1 MNHSKNINT
10 NCQNALDKLIEQMEQ
25 DHFDDNQLTL
35 LIQENPTCQESL
47 ESTYA
52 FWKELNTLAT
62 PSPRAEMSTDFYRKL
77 NEYSAQKI
85 VQPSIFSQIKNWL
98 ANLNPMVSWSMA
110 LGLFVFG
117 FFSGQ
122 FFQVNA
128 KDTSIQPM
136 AEVQHYNPDA
146 SVSGRMKE
154 IQLVRKMENPNQRI
168 LEALNKALTEDPNVN
183 VRLSAIETLLYFAE
197 DPTVME
203 ILIKA
208 IPHQSSSLVQ
218 LELAEVMIQLEEK
231 RSADEWKELL
241 NSDKVERDVK
251 IDLEESLQVLM

>member
-1 MNHSKNINT
+1 MNNSKNINT

-25 DHFDDNQLTL
+25 EHFDEHQLTL
-35 LIQENPTCQESL
+35 LIQENPTCQEFL

-52 FWKELNTLAT
+52 FWKKLNTLET
-62 PSPRAEMSTDFYRKL
+62 PTPRAEMSTDFYRKL
-77 NEYSAQKI
+77 NEYSAQNI
-85 VQPSIFSQIKNWL
+85 VRPSIFSQIKDWL
-98 ANLNPMVSWSMA
+98 SNLNPMVSWSMA

-122 FFQVNA
+122 FFQIETKN
-128 KDTSIQPM
+128 TSVKPM
-136 AEVQHYNPDA
+136 AAIQHYNPKA

-154 IQLVRKMENPNQRI
+154 IQLVRQMENPNQRI

-241 NSDKVERDVK
+241 DSDKVERDVK